1 MKILTLNFN
10 QCGVGTYRR
19 TFYFSRE
26 LARRGHQVTMFT
38 VSRQSK
44 FRPISYYKRDWIGQH
59 ASPAGAGPWVQVVE
73 GPALG
78 YKWIPG
84 WGSGPLDIALRLRR
98 IWGGHYDVLYGFE
111 YHPNVSWPVY
121 LTLPFKQYSFCSDW
135 CDWFAGSSNHFQGK
149 KWAHRVDRFLEER
162 IRYRARKVT
171 VTSQVLRDRA
181 LSIGI
186 PAERVVQ
193 IPEAAAVDYI
203 YPMDRRALREQLR
216 LPQDASIVA
225 VVRNGPMFRE
235 IEAFDSLRWR
245 VPRSMLLM
253 IGSIP
258 QAAERAIERRGL
270 ASRVIRAGWVSDE
283 DYPRYLACADVCF
296 CPLDDS
302 LNDRARW
309 PAKILDFLAAG
320 RATVTTPVGEADGLF
335 RRYGVGVLAGHS
347 SEELADALASL
358 LGDSDRRE
366 QLERHARRTMTE
378 KWNYQLLGERIER
391 AVTQ

>member
-1 MKILTLNFN
+1 MKILALNFN
-10 QCGVGTYRR
+10 LCGVGTYRR

-26 LARRGHQVTMFT
+26 LARRGHRVTMFT

-44 FRPISYYKRDWIGQH
+44 FHSISYYKRDWIEQH
-59 ASPAGAGPWVQVVE
+59 VEPSGAGPWVQVVE

-84 WGSGPLDIALRLRR
+84 WGSGPLDIALRLRQILR
-98 IWGGHYDVLYGFE
+98 EGYDAIYGFE
-111 YHPNVSWPVY
+111 YHPNVSWPIY
-121 LTLPFKQYSFCSDW
+121 LTRHFKKYLFCSDW
-135 CDWFAGSSNHFQGK
+135 CDWFAGSSNQFQGK
-149 KWAHRVDRFLEER
+149 KWAHRIDRYLEER
-162 IRYRARKVT
+162 IRYRARRVT
-171 VTSQVLRDRA
+171 VTSRVLRDRA
-181 LSIGI
+181 LAMGI

-193 IPEAAAVDYI
+193 IPEAAATDYI
-203 YPMDRRALREQLR
+203 YPMDRRSLREQLG

-225 VVRNGPMFRE
+225 VVRNGPMVRE
-235 IEAFDSLRWR
+235 IEVLDSLRFR
-245 VPRSMLLM
+245 VPRAMLLM

-258 QAAERAIERRGL
+258 GAAERAIEQRGL

-283 DYPRYLACADVCF
+283 EYPRYLACADVGF

-347 SEELADALASL
+347 SDELADALASL
-358 LGDSDRRE
+358 LADPDRCID
-366 QLERHARRTMTE
+366 LGRHARRTMEE
-378 KWNYQLLGERIER
+378 KWNYQLLGGLIER